1 MSNLS
6 GSDYIIQRVTAP
18 ACHLAGITRV
28 KGGYLFQL
36 LFNRHLSG
44 CICRARQSVVMLNSS
59 FAKEMQDAKEIE
71 CNLLP
76 LHYFRASETCPL
88 V

>member
-28 KGGYLFQL
+28 KGGYMFQL

-44 CICRARQSVVMLNSS
+44 CISRTRQSVMMLNSS
-59 FAKEMQDAKEIE
+59 FMLIQKRLSVI
-71 CNLLP
+71 
-76 LHYFRASETCPL
+76 F
-88 V
+88 